1 MSDARLT
8 SLGEGKGPI
17 VLQGAMEMEVAPFI
31 KRLKGAELEVY
42 GDFFFWRGTFGT
54 RPLII
59 SQTGIGT
66 AAAGAATALAC
77 ALYQPSL
84 IVNQGTAGGYGD
96 LAVGDVVLASALY
109 NANARYLGRD
119 GLRFMELGSLEHES
133 VAAMDF
139 PDVPPLLETDERL
152 RYILE
157 AFLKKSGASYRTG
170 IIASSDQ
177 WNEASEQ
184 IRRIR
189 EKTGALC
196 EEMEAAAVWM
206 TAKRFR
212 VSCAFVRIISN
223 NNERGLSFDPSV
235 CETLYRLLKNFF
247 M

>member
-157 AFLKKSGASYRTG
+157 AFLKKSGASYPLPKKLLNVSEPVWKNAMASAVMIALRG
-170 IIASSDQ
+170 IDM
-177 WNEASEQ
+177 NETVPDPDPRQ
-184 IRRIR
+184 
-189 EKTGALC
+189 
-196 EEMEAAAVWM
+196 
-206 TAKRFR
+206 
-212 VSCAFVRIISN
+212 SN
-223 NNERGLSFDPSV
+223 
-235 CETLYRLLKNFF
+235 
-247 M
+247 

>member
-8 SLGEGKGPI
+8 PLEDGKRPI

-31 KRLKGAELEVY
+31 KRLKGAELNVY
-42 GDFFFWRGTFGT
+42 GDFSFWRGTFGT

-59 SQTGIGT
+59 SKTGIGT

-96 LAVGDVVLASALY
+96 LAVGDVVVGSALY

-119 GLRFMELGSLEHES
+119 GLRFMELGALEHES

-152 RYILE
+152 RNILK
-157 AFLKKSGASYRTG
+157 AFLKKSGTSYRTG

-177 WNEASEQ
+177 WNEAPEQ
-184 IRRIR
+184 IKCIR

-206 TAKRFR
+206 TAKRFH
-212 VSCAFVRIISN
+212 VPCTFVRIISN
-223 NNERGLSFDPSV
+223 NNERGLSFDASV
-235 CETLYRLLKNFF
+235 CETLSRILQNFL

>member
-1 MSDARLT
+1 MARNLWHA
-8 SLGEGKGPI
+8 S
-17 VLQGAMEMEVAPFI
+17 
-31 KRLKGAELEVY
+31 
-42 GDFFFWRGTFGT
+42 
-54 RPLII
+54 LII

-109 NANARYLGRD
+109 NATPAIWGVMACVSWSLAALNTSPWLPWTSPMCRRFLRRMKGSDIYWRLFSKKAALPTAR
-119 GLRFMELGSLEHES
+119 
-133 VAAMDF
+133 
-139 PDVPPLLETDERL
+139 
-152 RYILE
+152 
-157 AFLKKSGASYRTG
+157 
-170 IIASSDQ
+170 ASSPQ
-177 WNEASEQ
+177 VINGTRPSEQ

-235 CETLYRLLKNFF
+235 CETFISLIEEFPHVINGYLIDSLFPSNRERLFYYVGGP
-247 M
+247 MR

>member
-109 NANARYLGRD
+109 NANARYLGLMACVSWSLAALNTSPWLPWTSPMCRRF
-119 GLRFMELGSLEHES
+119 LRRMKGSDIYWRLFS
-133 VAAMDF
+133 KKAAL
-139 PDVPPLLETDERL
+139 PTARASSPQVINGTRRL
-152 RYILE
+152 NR
-157 AFLKKSGASYRTG
+157 SGAYG
-170 IIASSDQ
+170 KK
-177 WNEASEQ
+177 
-184 IRRIR
+184 R
-189 EKTGALC
+189 E
-196 EEMEAAAVWM
+196 
-206 TAKRFR
+206 
-212 VSCAFVRIISN
+212 
-223 NNERGLSFDPSV
+223 PSARKWKP
-235 CETLYRLLKNFF
+235 LQFG
-247 M
+247 

>member
-109 NANARYLGRD
+109 NATPAIWGVMACVSWSLAALNTSPWLPWTSPMCRRF
-119 GLRFMELGSLEHES
+119 LRRMKGS
-133 VAAMDF
+133 DIYW
-139 PDVPPLLETDERL
+139 RL
-152 RYILE
+152 FSKKRR
-157 AFLKKSGASYRTG
+157 FLPHGHH
-170 IIASSDQ
+170 
-177 WNEASEQ
+177 
-184 IRRIR
+184 
-189 EKTGALC
+189 
-196 EEMEAAAVWM
+196 
-206 TAKRFR
+206 
-212 VSCAFVRIISN
+212 
-223 NNERGLSFDPSV
+223 
-235 CETLYRLLKNFF
+235 RLK
-247 M
+247 

>member
-119 GLRFMELGSLEHES
+119 GLFH
-133 VAAMDF
+133 
-139 PDVPPLLETDERL
+139 
-152 RYILE
+152 
-157 AFLKKSGASYRTG
+157 GAW
-170 IIASSDQ
+170 Q
-177 WNEASEQ
+177 
-184 IRRIR
+184 
-189 EKTGALC
+189 
-196 EEMEAAAVWM
+196 
-206 TAKRFR
+206 
-212 VSCAFVRIISN
+212 
-223 NNERGLSFDPSV
+223 P
-235 CETLYRLLKNFF
+235 
-247 M
+247 

>member
-8 SLGEGKGPI
+8 SLREGKGPI

-119 GLRFMELGSLEHES
+119 GLLRFMCRYQMAERDGRYGLLHIKR
-133 VAAMDF
+133 
-139 PDVPPLLETDERL
+139 DVPCL
-152 RYILE
+152 
-157 AFLKKSGASYRTG
+157 
-170 IIASSDQ
+170 
-177 WNEASEQ
+177 
-184 IRRIR
+184 
-189 EKTGALC
+189 
-196 EEMEAAAVWM
+196 
-206 TAKRFR
+206 
-212 VSCAFVRIISN
+212 
-223 NNERGLSFDPSV
+223 
-235 CETLYRLLKNFF
+235 
-247 M
+247 

>member
-157 AFLKKSGASYRTG
+157 AFLKKAALPTARASSPQVINGTRRLNRSGAYG
-170 IIASSDQ
+170 K
-177 WNEASEQ
+177 N
-184 IRRIR
+184 
-189 EKTGALC
+189 GGPL
-196 EEMEAAAVWM
+196 
-206 TAKRFR
+206 
-212 VSCAFVRIISN
+212 
-223 NNERGLSFDPSV
+223 RGNGSRCSLDD
-235 CETLYRLLKNFF
+235 C
-247 M
+247 

>member
-189 EKTGALC
+189 EKNGGPL
-196 EEMEAAAVWM
+196 
-206 TAKRFR
+206 
-212 VSCAFVRIISN
+212 
-223 NNERGLSFDPSV
+223 RGNGSRCSLDD
-235 CETLYRLLKNFF
+235 C
-247 M
+247 